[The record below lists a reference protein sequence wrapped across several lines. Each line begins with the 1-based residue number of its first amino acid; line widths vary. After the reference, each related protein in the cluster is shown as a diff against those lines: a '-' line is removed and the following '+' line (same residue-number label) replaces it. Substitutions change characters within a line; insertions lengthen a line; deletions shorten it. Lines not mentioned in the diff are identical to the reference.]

1 MSLNIGTGKLNV
13 KNPSE
18 KWGGL
23 VGKFLRTFYAIVV
36 FSVAVFVLCSHFFF
50 FFFFFDSCFVETL
63 AAFNC

>member
-1 MSLNIGTGKLNV
+1 MSLNTGTAKLHV

-23 VGKFLRTFYAIVV
+23 GGKSLRTFYVVIV
-36 FSVAVFVLCSHFFF
+36 FSVCCFCFMFP
-50 FFFFFDSCFVETL
+50 FFDFYFVEIL